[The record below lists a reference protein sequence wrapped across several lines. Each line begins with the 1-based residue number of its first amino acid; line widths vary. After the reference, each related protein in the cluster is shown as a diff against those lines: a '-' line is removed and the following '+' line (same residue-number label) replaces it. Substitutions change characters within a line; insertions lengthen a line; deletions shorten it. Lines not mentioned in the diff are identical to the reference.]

1 MPFTTQKLQKWT
13 TQKQMTEEL
22 QKRSTAFHK
31 AVLPTFTKQ
40 LRKNYTIIPQSGDM
54 QIYPQFSFLQ
64 NISREFEKICKKT
77 KKGRHQRSLWRSK
90 CFATYTLK

>member
-1 MPFTTQKLQKWT
+1 MPFTTQKLQKWA

-40 LRKNYTIIPQSGDM
+40 LRKNYTIIVLLFQA
-54 QIYPQFSFLQ
+54 Q
-64 NISREFEKICKKT
+64 CKYIL
-77 KKGRHQRSLWRSK
+77 KKL
-90 CFATYTLK
+90 

>member
-1 MPFTTQKLQKWT
+1 MPFTTQKLQKWA

-40 LRKNYTIIPQSGDM
+40 LRKNYTIM
-54 QIYPQFSFLQ
+54 CFSQAQCKYIHKKITKQ
-64 NISREFEKICKKT
+64 N
-77 KKGRHQRSLWRSK
+77 
-90 CFATYTLK
+90 